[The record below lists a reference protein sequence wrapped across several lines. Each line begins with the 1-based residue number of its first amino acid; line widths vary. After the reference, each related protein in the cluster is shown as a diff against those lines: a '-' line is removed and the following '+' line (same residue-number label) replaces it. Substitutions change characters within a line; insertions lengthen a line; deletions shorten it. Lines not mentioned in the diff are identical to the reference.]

1 MSSVTVVKFGQYRR
15 IRHDVFVI
23 GQGVPEEEEVD
34 EFDEG
39 ALVHEATKRAAHF
52 LAFVNSV
59 PAGTGRLL
67 TYKAPGELAKVG
79 RIATSPD
86 FRRQGVV
93 RATMLAIHFGQYR
106 RIRHDVFVIGQGV
119 PEEEEVDEFDEGAL
133 VHEATKRAAHFLAFV
148 NSVPAGTG
156 RLLTYKAPG
165 ELAKVGRIATSPDF
179 RRQGVVR
186 ATMLA
191 IHNEAHQLA
200 YAGRYLGAQ
209 LDACNFYLSLGYI
222 FQSEEVFLDAGIKH
236 HWMEMRL

>member
-93 RATMLAIHFGQYR
+93 RATMLAIHVSFTFPTCYNTAS
-106 RIRHDVFVIGQGV
+106 QGWQ
-119 PEEEEVDEFDEGAL
+119 DRGGAQPM
-133 VHEATKRAAHFLAFV
+133 A
-148 NSVPAGTG
+148 
-156 RLLTYKAPG
+156 
-165 ELAKVGRIATSPDF
+165 
-179 RRQGVVR
+179 Q
-186 ATMLA
+186 A
-191 IHNEAHQLA
+191 ISHGGFPQNEAHQLA